1 MATETAPTTNG
12 VYNGYQAQDTSSVTS
27 GANHSATA
35 SQSAAASTSGNKPE
49 ALEIGWYFVEQ
60 YYTTLSKNPE
70 RIHLFYS
77 KKSQMITGKEAEKV
91 LPSVGQK
98 VRSQFCYHRYMTDR
112 SAKAISEKIKE
123 LQLQDCKVRVLNVDS
138 QASFQNIVVQ
148 VIGEMSNNSNPHEK
162 FAQTFVLAEQ
172 PNGYFVLNDIFR
184 YLDMGEEEPAEEQ
197 PTDEEPEGQ
206 ASVVPEAHIESKKS
220 GESVADKAG
229 ADVLDAKL
237 EEVAQDEEKAEP
249 TVETDEPETSG
260 DETEEQP
267 VELPTKTEEAPA
279 QPAIDPEKPPA
290 PEPSRAQSPHKEAA
304 PSPATEAAPVK
315 KTWAS
320 MVGAKAAAAP
330 AVPTQPAAPQ
340 TSVPKSAQAPATA
353 TPPSGETPPSSTT
366 AQGNGWQTADH
377 SKKQNRTQ
385 PKTDQVVL
393 AYVKGVTEKVD
404 ARVLRETL
412 ATFGELKYFDVS
424 RPKVSVLR

>member
-1 MATETAPTTNG
+1 M
-12 VYNGYQAQDTSSVTS
+12 
-27 GANHSATA
+27 
-35 SQSAAASTSGNKPE
+35 
-49 ALEIGWYFVEQ
+49 
-60 YYTTLSKNPE
+60 
-70 RIHLFYS
+70 
-77 KKSQMITGKEAEKV
+77 
-91 LPSVGQK
+91 
-98 VRSQFCYHRYMTDR
+98 
-112 SAKAISEKIKE
+112 
-123 LQLQDCKVRVLNVDS
+123 LNVDS

-148 VIGEMSNNSNPHEK
+148 VIGEISNNSNPHEK

-197 PTDEEPEGQ
+197 PAHEEPEGQ
-206 ASVVPEAHIESKKS
+206 ATAVPEAHIESKKS

-237 EEVAQDEEKAEP
+237 EEVAQDEEKAAP
-249 TVETDEPETSG
+249 AVETDEPETPV
-260 DETEEQP
+260 EEPEEQP
-267 VELPTKTEEAPA
+267 VELPTKTEEPAA
-279 QPAIDPEKPPA
+279 QPAMELEKPPA

-304 PSPATEAAPVK
+304 PSPAPDAPVK

-330 AVPTQPAAPQ
+330 AISTPPAASQ
-340 TSVPKSAQAPATA
+340 ASAPKATQAPATA
-353 TPPSGETPPSSTT
+353 TPPPGEAVTSSTA

-377 SKKQNRTQ
+377 GKKQNRTQ
-385 PKTDQVVL
+385 PKSDQVVL

-424 RPKVSVLR
+424 RPKVSIVL